1 MKTIRFIPVTAT
13 KSDIARIYGR
23 LAPLYDVWSVLAES
37 RAATRAIELANVRSG
52 ERVLEVAVGT
62 GRVFKKIALQN
73 PDGVSYGVD
82 LSPQMLARARGR
94 MSPATS
100 DWSLQVADAYHLPFR
115 DGAFD
120 LVVNN
125 YMFDL
130 LPEEDF
136 AAVLTE
142 FQRVLHPTGRVVIVA
157 MTSGRG
163 WYSRFWEPLLR
174 RRPGLL
180 ACCRPVSLET
190 GLCEA
195 GFHGVDVR
203 YVSQLTFPS
212 EVVYG
217 EKRA

>member
-1 MKTIRFIPVTAT
+1 MRP
-13 KSDIARIYGR
+13 
-23 LAPLYDVWSVLAES
+23 
-37 RAATRAIELANVRSG
+37 ELWN
-52 ERVLEVAVGT
+52 
-62 GRVFKKIALQN
+62 
-73 PDGVSYGVD
+73 
-82 LSPQMLARARGR
+82 
-94 MSPATS
+94 
-100 DWSLQVADAYHLPFR
+100 WSLQVADAYHLPFS

-136 AAVLTE
+136 PAVLME
-142 FQRVLHPTGRVVIVA
+142 FQRVLQPTGRVVIVA
-157 MTSGRG
+157 MTSGRR

-190 GLCEA
+190 RLREA
-195 GFHGVDVR
+195 GFQGVDVR